1 MYTIGGYTMVKTKC
15 ILSGIKHPASEL
27 IDIEIDLDLD
37 LDLVRAYLK

>member
-1 MYTIGGYTMVKTKC
+1 MVKTKC

-37 LDLVRAYLK
+37 LVRAYLK